1 MDDKAVNAIAE
12 LAKRAEETVGMPV
25 KAEVLHYTMVPP
37 GYSLVSLE
45 AYQNADTPRRI
56 EAEPKF
62 VTAQSWLLYWDK
74 FHSPHSLVFANQ
86 AAMQITAKLDYHGAD
101 EDTWAPSH
109 CTHSATLALK
119 TTAEWKAWTEM
130 NGKEMAQDSF
140 ARFIETNACDIA
152 YPNAATF
159 EDMSRDLVATCEMT
173 AAGRVRMET
182 KSVSVSFTEN
192 VSGKIGTTQVEIPKR
207 FTIRIQVIEGGPMQD
222 IVAMFRYRIAGGKL
236 VLSYELHR
244 AQKILDAAFLETVS
258 VIEAGIGQKVLM
270 GAV

>member
-56 EAEPKF
+56 KAAPQF

-74 FHSPHSLVFANQ
+74 FNKPASLVFANPQ
-86 AAMQITAKLDYHGAD
+86 AMQVTAKLDYHG
-101 EDTWAPSH
+101 EEPSH
-109 CTHSATLALK
+109 CTHSATLELK

-140 ARFIETNACDIA
+140 ARFIETNACDIVE
-152 YPNAATF
+152 PNAATF
-159 EDMSRDLVATCEMT
+159 EEMSRDLVATCEMT

-222 IVAMFRYRIAGGKL
+222 IVAMFRYRIAVGKL